1 MSVSGSVQL
10 NHSLAG
16 WNVFQVVS
24 DGWNA
29 CQLHLLGQQYLFEDQ
44 IFFAHIPLQQ
54 SQVASSIGT
63 FLAPESEKKRNN
75 VKLFQ

>member
-1 MSVSGSVQL
+1 MSVFGSVQL

-16 WNVFQVVS
+16 WSVFRVVS

-44 IFFAHIPLQQ
+44 ISVAHIPLQQ
-54 SQVASSIGT
+54 SQAASLIGT
-63 FLAPESEKKRNN
+63 FLAPESRKRIN
-75 VKLFQ
+75 FRTS